1 MSAFESR
8 VYRTDKSVCHR
19 IKRNF
24 LLALWIAKLIL
35 TWFIQGRRLRKASR
49 RALHKGYVFY
59 LDDLINSEHD
69 D

>member
-1 MSAFESR
+1 MRSFENR
-8 VYRTDKSVCHR
+8 FYRTDKSVWRR

-49 RALHKGYVFY
+49 RALREGYVLY
-59 LDDLINSEHD
+59 LDDLIKSEHND
-69 D
+69 

>member
-1 MSAFESR
+1 MSSFEDR
-8 VYRTDKSVCHR
+8 FYRTNKSVWPR

-24 LLALWIAKLIL
+24 LLALWIAKIIS

-49 RALHKGYVFY
+49 RAMREGDVLY

-69 D
+69 E

>member
-1 MSAFESR
+1 MGSFESR
-8 VYRTDKSVCHR
+8 FYRTDKSVWPR

-24 LLALWIAKLIL
+24 LLALWIARLIL

-49 RALHKGYVFY
+49 HALHKGYVFY

>member
-1 MSAFESR
+1 MRSFENR
-8 VYRTDKSVCHR
+8 FYRTDKSVWTR

-35 TWFIQGRRLRKASR
+35 TWFIQGRRLRKASS
-49 RALHKGYVFY
+49 RALREGYVLY
-59 LDDLINSEHD
+59 LDDFINSKHD

>member
-1 MSAFESR
+1 MRSFENR
-8 VYRTDKSVCHR
+8 FYRTDKSVWTR

-49 RALHKGYVFY
+49 NALREGYVLY
-59 LDDLINSEHD
+59 LDDLIKSEHND
-69 D
+69 

>member
-1 MSAFESR
+1 MRSFENR
-8 VYRTDKSVCHR
+8 FYRTDKSVWRR

-49 RALHKGYVFY
+49 SALREGYVLY
-59 LDDLINSEHD
+59 LDDLIKSEHND
-69 D
+69 

>member
-1 MSAFESR
+1 MRSFENR
-8 VYRTDKSVCHR
+8 FYRTDKSVWTR

-49 RALHKGYVFY
+49 RALREGYVLY

-69 D
+69 E

>member
-1 MSAFESR
+1 MSSFESR
-8 VYRTDKSVCHR
+8 FYRTDQSVWPR

-24 LLALWIAKLIL
+24 LLAWGIAKLIL

>member
-1 MSAFESR
+1 MSSFEDR
-8 VYRTDKSVCHR
+8 FYRTNKSGWPR
-19 IKRNF
+19 IKRNL
-24 LLALWIAKLIL
+24 LLALWIAKIIL

-49 RALHKGYVFY
+49 RALREGYVLY

>member
-1 MSAFESR
+1 MCSFENR
-8 VYRTDKSVCHR
+8 FYRTDKSVWTR

-49 RALHKGYVFY
+49 SALREGYVLY
-59 LDDLINSEHD
+59 LDDLIKSEHND
-69 D
+69 

>member
-1 MSAFESR
+1 MSSFEDR
-8 VYRTDKSVCHR
+8 FYRTNKSVWPR
-19 IKRNF
+19 VQRN
-24 LLALWIAKLIL
+24 LLLTLWIAKIIS

-49 RALHKGYVFY
+49 RAIREEDVLY

>member
-1 MSAFESR
+1 MSSFESR
-8 VYRTDKSVCHR
+8 FYRTDKSVWPH
-19 IKRNF
+19 IQRNF

-49 RALHKGYVFY
+49 RALHKGYVLY
-59 LDDLINSEHD
+59 LDDLIHSEHD

>member
-1 MSAFESR
+1 MISFEDR
-8 VYRTDKSVCHR
+8 FYRTNKSVWPR

-24 LLALWIAKLIL
+24 LLALWIAKIIS

-49 RALHKGYVFY
+49 RAIREGDVLY

-69 D
+69 E

>member
-1 MSAFESR
+1 MSSFESR
-8 VYRTDKSVCHR
+8 FYRTDQSVWPR

-49 RALHKGYVFY
+49 RALREGNVLY
-59 LDDLINSEHD
+59 LDDLMSFEHND
-69 D
+69 

>member
-1 MSAFESR
+1 MNSFEDR
-8 VYRTDKSVCHR
+8 FYRTNKSVWPR

-49 RALHKGYVFY
+49 RALREGYVLY

-69 D
+69 E

>member
-1 MSAFESR
+1 MRSFENR
-8 VYRTDKSVCHR
+8 FYRTDKSVWTR

-49 RALHKGYVFY
+49 SALREGYVLY
-59 LDDLINSEHD
+59 LDDLIKSEHND
-69 D
+69 

>member
-1 MSAFESR
+1 MSSFEDR
-8 VYRTDKSVCHR
+8 FYRTNKSVWPR

-24 LLALWIAKLIL
+24 LLALWIAKIIS

-49 RALHKGYVFY
+49 RAIREGDVLY

-69 D
+69 E

>member
-1 MSAFESR
+1 MSSFEHR
-8 VYRTDKSVCHR
+8 FYRTDKSVWPR
-19 IKRNF
+19 IKRNI

-49 RALHKGYVFY
+49 RALHKGYVLY

>member
-1 MSAFESR
+1 MRSFENR
-8 VYRTDKSVCHR
+8 FYRTDKSVWTR

-24 LLALWIAKLIL
+24 LMALWIAKLIL

-49 RALHKGYVFY
+49 RAMREGYVLY

>member
-1 MSAFESR
+1 MSSFESR
-8 VYRTDKSVCHR
+8 FYRTDKSVWPR

-35 TWFIQGRRLRKASR
+35 TWFIQGRRLRKASH
-49 RALHKGYVFY
+49 RALHKGYVLY
-59 LDDLINSEHD
+59 LDDLINSEQD

>member
-1 MSAFESR
+1 MSSFESR
-8 VYRTDKSVCHR
+8 FYRTDKSVWPR

-49 RALHKGYVFY
+49 SALREGYVLY
-59 LDDLINSEHD
+59 LDDLIKSEHND
-69 D
+69 

>member
-1 MSAFESR
+1 MSSFEDR
-8 VYRTDKSVCHR
+8 FYRTNKSVWPR

-24 LLALWIAKLIL
+24 LLALWIAKIIL

-49 RALHKGYVFY
+49 RALHKGYVLY